1 MTKLLVSVIESF
13 DAGQR
18 LNKEF
23 GSDVYQDG
31 EKLQVHCLVNGEH
44 VWIENNIS
52 ENLFRVAFGE
62 SPDYVPQV
70 SDDQAK
76 LIFAE
81 RFGGS
86 GDEH

>member
-31 EKLQVHCLVNGEH
+31 EVLQVHCLVNGEH

-62 SPDYVPQV
+62 FPDYVGQV
-70 SDDQAK
+70 SDYQAK

-86 GDEH
+86 SDEH